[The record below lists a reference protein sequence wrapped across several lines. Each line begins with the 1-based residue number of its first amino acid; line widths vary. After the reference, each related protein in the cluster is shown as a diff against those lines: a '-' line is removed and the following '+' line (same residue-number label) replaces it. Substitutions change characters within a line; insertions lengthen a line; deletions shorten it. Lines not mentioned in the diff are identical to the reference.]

1 MTNNNELDK
10 TNVIP
15 IYHQLYSMLL
25 DRIEDGHYKSHDR
38 LPSENELCTVYHISR
53 STAQKALQILVDQGV
68 AYRTQGKGTYVA
80 DKMVTYSITA
90 SLSYS
95 AEIIGLH
102 KNPLSRFISAKEMN
116 PPARVARKLGLKKNH
131 PVYSIQRVRLVDNT
145 PMALQTSYLPKQLVP
160 GLIDYEFSEGS
171 LFKTIKKNYG
181 YDIGEATETLKAVR
195 CDAYEAKMLR
205 IKEGDPVF
213 VLERCTQLENGEA
226 IEFVRTVLRGDK
238 SKFFIQLDVKNNK
251 GKHID

>member
-1 MTNNNELDK
+1 MMNNNELDK
-10 TNVIP
+10 THVIP
-15 IYHQLYSMLL
+15 IYHQLYSTLL
-25 DRIEDGHYKSHDR
+25 DRIEDGVYKAHDR
-38 LPSENELCTVYHISR
+38 LPSENELCAAYHISR

-80 DKMVTYSITA
+80 DKMLTYSITA

-102 KNPLSRFISAKEMN
+102 KNPLSRFISAKEMKA
-116 PPARVARKLGLKKNH
+116 PARVARKLGLRKNH
-131 PVYSIQRVRLVDNT
+131 DVYSIQRVRLVDNT
-145 PMALQTSYLPKQLVP
+145 PMSLQTSYLPVELVP

-181 YDIGEATETLKAVR
+181 HQIGQGTETLKAVR

-213 VLERCTQLENGEA
+213 LLERCTQLENGQA
-226 IEFVRTVLRGDK
+226 IEFVRTILRGDK
-238 SKFFIQLDVKNNK
+238 SKFFIRLDLKDSK
-251 GKHID
+251 GKHLD